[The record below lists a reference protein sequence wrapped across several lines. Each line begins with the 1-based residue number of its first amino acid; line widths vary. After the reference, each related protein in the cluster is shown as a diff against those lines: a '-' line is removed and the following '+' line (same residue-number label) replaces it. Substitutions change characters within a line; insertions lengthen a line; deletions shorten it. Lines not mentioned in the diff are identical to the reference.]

1 MLLWPR
7 QEHYAVPVMGDALPK
22 EVGRAIRTLRLLHGL
37 SYAEFA
43 AKAHLSATYLR
54 QVERGE
60 RDLGLGALGL
70 IAEGLDCDARLL
82 LPGDGKSPV
91 SAVVADRFDRAP
103 EALQE
108 AILFL
113 LIEPDDS
120 PKKQAILALI
130 NDDAER
136 SRTRLR
142 PRPDER
148 GARGSPASS
157 SRRTGR

>member
-1 MLLWPR
+1 
-7 QEHYAVPVMGDALPK
+7 MGDTLPK
-22 EVGRAIRTLRLLHGL
+22 EVGRAIRVLRLLHGL

-43 AKAHLSATYLR
+43 EKARLSATYLR

-60 RDLGLGALGL
+60 RDLGLGALAL
-70 IAEGLDCDARLL
+70 IAQGLNCDARLL
-82 LPGDGKSPV
+82 LPGDGRSPV

-103 EALQE
+103 EALQD
-108 AILFL
+108 ALLFL

-130 NDDAER
+130 NDDPDRARPR
-136 SRTRLR
+136 SR

-148 GARGSPASS
+148 GSRGGPPSSS
-157 SRRTGR
+157 SRRSGR

>member
-1 MLLWPR
+1 
-7 QEHYAVPVMGDALPK
+7 MGDTLPK
-22 EVGRAIRTLRLLHGL
+22 EVGRAIRVLRLLHGL

-43 AKAHLSATYLR
+43 EKARLSATYLR

-60 RDLGLGALGL
+60 RDLGLGALAL
-70 IAEGLDCDARLL
+70 IAQGLNCDARLL
-82 LPGDGKSPV
+82 LPGDGRSPV

-108 AILFL
+108 ALLFL

-130 NDDAER
+130 NDDPDRARPR
-136 SRTRLR
+136 SR
-142 PRPDER
+142 PRPDDR
-148 GARGSPASS
+148 GARGGPPSSS
-157 SRRTGR
+157 SRRSGR

>member
-1 MLLWPR
+1 
-7 QEHYAVPVMGDALPK
+7 MGDTLPK
-22 EVGRAIRTLRLLHGL
+22 EVGRAIRVLRLLHGL

-43 AKAHLSATYLR
+43 EKARLSATYLR

-60 RDLGLGALGL
+60 RDLGLGALAL
-70 IAEGLDCDARLL
+70 IAQGLNCDARLL
-82 LPGDGKSPV
+82 LPGDGRSPV

-108 AILFL
+108 ALLFL

-130 NDDAER
+130 NDDPDRGRPR
-136 SRTRLR
+136 SR

-148 GARGSPASS
+148 GSRGGPPSSS
-157 SRRTGR
+157 SRRPGR

>member
-1 MLLWPR
+1 
-7 QEHYAVPVMGDALPK
+7 MGDTLPR
-22 EVGRAIRTLRLLHGL
+22 EVGRAIRVLRLLHGL

-43 AKAHLSATYLR
+43 EKARLSATYLR

-60 RDLGLGALGL
+60 RDLGLGALAL
-70 IAEGLDCDARLL
+70 IAQGLNCDARLL
-82 LPGDGKSPV
+82 LPGDGRSPV

-108 AILFL
+108 ALLFL

-130 NDDAER
+130 NDDPER
-136 SRTRLR
+136 ARPRSR
-142 PRPDER
+142 PRPDGSR
-148 GARGSPASS
+148 SGAPSSS
-157 SRRTGR
+157 SRRPGR

>member
-1 MLLWPR
+1 
-7 QEHYAVPVMGDALPK
+7 MGDALPK
-22 EVGRAIRTLRLLHGL
+22 EVGRAIRVLRLLHGL

-43 AKAHLSATYLR
+43 EKARLSATYLR

-60 RDLGLGALGL
+60 RDLGLGALAL
-70 IAEGLDCDARLL
+70 IAQGLNCDARLL
-82 LPGDGKSPV
+82 LPGDGRSPV

-108 AILFL
+108 ALLFL

-130 NDDAER
+130 NDDPER
-136 SRTRLR
+136 GRPRSR
-142 PRPDER
+142 PRPEER
-148 GARGSPASS
+148 GSRGSAPPSS
-157 SRRTGR
+157 SRKPGR

>member
-1 MLLWPR
+1 
-7 QEHYAVPVMGDALPK
+7 MGDDALPR
-22 EVGRAIRTLRLLHGL
+22 EVGRAIRVLRLLHGL

-43 AKAHLSATYLR
+43 EKARLSATYLR

-70 IAEGLDCDARLL
+70 IAQGLNCDARLL
-82 LPGDGKSPV
+82 LPGDGRSPV

-113 LIEPDDS
+113 LIEPEGS

-130 NDDAER
+130 NEDPER
-136 SRTRLR
+136 SRLRSR

-148 GARGSPASS
+148 AARAGAPASS
-157 SRRTGR
+157 GRRPGR

>member
-1 MLLWPR
+1 
-7 QEHYAVPVMGDALPK
+7 MGDTLPK
-22 EVGRAIRTLRLLHGL
+22 EVGRAIRVLRLLHGL

-43 AKAHLSATYLR
+43 EKARLSATYLR

-60 RDLGLGALGL
+60 RDLGLGALAL
-70 IAEGLDCDARLL
+70 IAQGLNCDARLL
-82 LPGDGKSPV
+82 LPGDGRSPV

-108 AILFL
+108 ALLFL

-130 NDDAER
+130 NDDPDRARPR
-136 SRTRLR
+136 SRPKPDDRG
-142 PRPDER
+142 PRGGPP
-148 GARGSPASS
+148 SSS
-157 SRRTGR
+157 SRRSGR

>member
-1 MLLWPR
+1 
-7 QEHYAVPVMGDALPK
+7 MGDTLPR
-22 EVGRAIRTLRLLHGL
+22 EVGRAIRVLRLLHGL

-43 AKAHLSATYLR
+43 EKARLSATYLR

-60 RDLGLGALGL
+60 RDLGLGALAL
-70 IAEGLDCDARLL
+70 IAQGLNCDARLL
-82 LPGDGKSPV
+82 LPGDGRSPV

-108 AILFL
+108 ALLFL

-130 NDDAER
+130 NDDPDRARPR
-136 SRTRLR
+136 SR

-148 GARGSPASS
+148 GPRSGAPSSS
-157 SRRTGR
+157 SRRPVR